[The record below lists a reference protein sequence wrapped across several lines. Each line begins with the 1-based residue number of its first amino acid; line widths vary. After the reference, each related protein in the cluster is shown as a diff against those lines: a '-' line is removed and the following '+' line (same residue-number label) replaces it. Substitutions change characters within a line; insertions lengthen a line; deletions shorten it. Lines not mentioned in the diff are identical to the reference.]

1 MQQLHN
7 DSRRITAEDAVLCAG
22 AGLYLKAGLD
32 DLQRFLPTQ
41 DIDCLTLLILTL
53 HPFTCSCLKS
63 DTWFIILTTVFIPTV
78 RAVPGRL
85 DILYFQ
91 ISRRPLCNSK
101 GRYREMEGASVN
113 HVPPAPQR
121 LLAGIP
127 AQLCTNAGSPF

>member
-1 MQQLHN
+1 MTHIQLKMQQLHN

-78 RAVPGRL
+78 RAVPGCAVM
-85 DILYFQ
+85 FGNC
-91 ISRRPLCNSK
+91 PP
-101 GRYREMEGASVN
+101 GRTNV
-113 HVPPAPQR
+113 V
-121 LLAGIP
+121 LFAGWK
-127 AQLCTNAGSPF
+127 FVK